1 MSTQEIY
8 KLRDSFTIIGLTGR
22 TGSGCTRFAN
32 IISKSIK
39 FDNETML
46 RSPKEIKYIDTLPD
60 NNTVFKRKYT
70 ICYNYIKANNK
81 QYEKISYLSVLF
93 LYCLHYGVHKLNYK
107 TKDELIQYVLQL
119 VKDNFKKSVS
129 EVDDNYISAEIT
141 VDHIEE
147 LKIDFDKVVEKLLK
161 LKDKIEET
169 DKSILYDVFFE
180 SEVKNF
186 TDKLFKMFA
195 EKDYYLGSFFVHRLG
210 SKIRAT
216 GNPLVDS
223 NPDKLKEIAD
233 TKNIYLIVSIIN
245 LLIKAWRH
253 AKSKK
258 AYICIDSLRNS
269 LEIMYLK
276 ERYAAFYMIAIHNDN
291 RYRDRIIDR
300 LVTKSPENKNNISEI
315 ADKIIRLDE
324 IENRGDDFK
333 AGRFYSP
340 DVENCIQRSDIHI
353 NNIGSDEAKFD
364 KNARQSSFYTMIE
377 QWIKIQSLI
386 LHPGLITP
394 THDERCM
401 QIAFISKFNSGCISR
416 QVGAVITDENNSIR
430 SVGWN
435 DVPKGAVPCN
445 LKDLNDIIDITRI
458 HKDDLSYSPFEKGM
472 SVKKYDGGD
481 DFSSKSIESFKSS
494 LLKSGNTFG
503 LNHSYCFKSLHN
515 RYEEKDNQVHTR
527 SLHAEENA
535 MLQVSKYGGQPL
547 KNGTLYTTASPCEL
561 CAKKA
566 YQLGLKIVYIDPYP
580 GISMEHILANGYGY
594 DEKKKANKPKMFTG
608 IVGRAYN
615 KLYEPLL
622 SYKDELA
629 ILAPQQ
635 KVVKQKSEKEIKEFL
650 EAILECELKD
660 VIDLNRLKSQFEY
673 LKKE

>member
-46 RSPKEIKYIDTLPD
+46 RLPKEIKYIDSLPD

-93 LYCLHYGVHKLNYK
+93 LYCLHYGVHVLKYK
-107 TKDELIQYVLQL
+107 SKDELKQYVLQL
-119 VKDNFKKSVS
+119 VKDNFKKSVR
-129 EVDDNYISAEIT
+129 EIDNEYFAIEIT
-141 VDHIEE
+141 VEQIES
-147 LKIDFDKVVEKLLK
+147 LGIDFDGVLNELLK
-161 LKDKIEET
+161 LNERLEKTE
-169 DKSILYDVFFE
+169 KSILFTVFFE
-180 SEVKNF
+180 SEVKSF
-186 TDKLFKMFA
+186 TDKLFKLFA

-210 SKIRAT
+210 CKIRAT

-223 NPDKLKEIAD
+223 DPEKLKEIAD
-233 TKNIYLIVSIIN
+233 TKYIYSIVSIVN
-245 LLIKAWRH
+245 QLIKAWRL
-253 AKSKK
+253 KNEKK
-258 AYICIDSLRNS
+258 TYICIDSLRNS

-276 ERYAAFYMIAIHNDN
+276 ERYSAFYMIAIHNEG
-291 RYRDRIIDR
+291 RYKDRILDR
-300 LVTKSPENKNNISEI
+300 LQKSSTPNKNEISVI
-315 ADKIIRLDE
+315 TQKIIRLDE
-324 IENRGDDFK
+324 IENKGDDFK

-353 NNIGSDEAKFD
+353 NNIGSNIKSFNEEI
-364 KNARQSSFYTMIE
+364 RQSSFYTMIE

-401 QIAFISKFNSGCISR
+401 QIAFTSKFNSGCISR

-445 LKDLNDIIDITRI
+445 LKNLNDIIDITRI
-458 HKDDLSYSPFEKGM
+458 DINDLTYSPFEKGL
-472 SVKKYDGGD
+472 SEKKYDSGD
-481 DFSSKSIESFKSS
+481 DFSSKSIENFKSS
-494 LLKSGNTFG
+494 LLKPDNAYG

-515 RYEEKDNQVHTR
+515 KYEEKDNQVHTR

-547 KNGTLYTTASPCEL
+547 RNGTLYTTASPCEL

-566 YQLGLKIVYIDPYP
+566 YQLGLRIVYIDPYP

-594 DEKKKANKPKMFTG
+594 NEKNKANKPKMFSG

-635 KVVKQKSEKEIKEFL
+635 KIVKQKSKKEIKEFL
-650 EAILECELKD
+650 ETVLECN
-660 VIDLNRLKSQFEY
+660 LNDNFDEDEFIKNISY
-673 LKKE
+673 LIN

>member
-1 MSTQEIY
+1 MSTQEIF

-32 IISKSIK
+32 IISKPIK
-39 FDNETML
+39 FHNETML
-46 RSPKEIKYIDTLPD
+46 RPPEKVEYNVGLPD

-70 ICYNYIKANNK
+70 ICYNYIKENNK

-93 LYCLHYGVHKLNYK
+93 LYCLHYGVYELKYK
-107 TKDELIQYVLQL
+107 TKEELTQYILTLLSV
-119 VKDNFKKSVS
+119 NYKKSIK
-129 EVDDNYISAEIT
+129 EIDDKYQGTELTIN
-141 VDHIEE
+141 HIEA
-147 LKIDFDKVVEKLLK
+147 LGVDMNKVLNKLLE
-161 LKDKIEET
+161 LDEKIEET
-169 DKSILYDVFFE
+169 EKSILYDVFFI
-180 SEVKNF
+180 SEVRQF
-186 TDKLFKMFA
+186 SDKLFKMFA
-195 EKDYYLGSFFVHRLG
+195 EEDYYLGSFFVHRLG

-216 GNPLVDS
+216 GNPLSDG
-223 NPDKLKEIAD
+223 NPDILAQNAD
-233 TKNIYLIVSIIN
+233 TKNIYLIVTLIN
-245 LLIKAWRH
+245 LLIKAWRI
-253 AKSKK
+253 KKNKK

-276 ERYAAFYMIAIHNDN
+276 ERYAAFYMIAIHNDG
-291 RYRDRIIDR
+291 RYKDRILDR
-300 LVTKSPENKNNISEI
+300 LQNPSSINKNEISVI
-315 ADKIIRLDE
+315 AEKIIRLDE
-324 IENRGDDFK
+324 IENKGDDFK

-353 NNIGSDEAKFD
+353 NNIGSDASKFNEI
-364 KNARQSSFYTMIE
+364 KRQTSYYTMIE

-445 LKDLNDIIDITRI
+445 LKDLNDIIDICRI
-458 HKDDLSYSPFEKGM
+458 DKRDLSYSPFEKGV
-472 SVKKYDGGD
+472 SEKKYEDGGN
-481 DFSSKSIESFKSS
+481 FSTKTKEYFQSVLFKP
-494 LLKSGNTFG
+494 GNIHG

-515 RYEEKDNQVHTR
+515 KFEEKENQVHTR

-535 MLQVSKYGGQPL
+535 MLQISRYGGQPL

-566 YQLGLKIVYIDPYP
+566 YQLGLNIVYIDPYP

-594 DEKKKANKPKMFTG
+594 NEDNKPRMFSG

-622 SYKDELA
+622 SYKDELS
-629 ILAPQQ
+629 LYF
-635 KVVKQKSEKEIKEFL
+635 KQH
-650 EAILECELKD
+650 
-660 VIDLNRLKSQFEY
+660 
-673 LKKE
+673 